1 MRTRRKYEKN
11 AKNMLIKSLVL
22 ILLMT
27 QFQAIKKWRRKR
39 LHGHQKN
46 ERRIA

>member
-1 MRTRRKYEKN
+1 MRTRREYEKN

-27 QFQAIKKWRRKR
+27 QFQAIKKVEKKEAAWASEK
-39 LHGHQKN
+39 
-46 ERRIA
+46 